1 MKDWIRPEIKALTA
15 YHVPDASG
23 YIKLDAMENPYSWPQ
38 DLINKWLELLGDA
51 SLNRYPDPSAKQL
64 KAKIQTRLDLPGDS
78 EIILG
83 NGSDELIQLILMAV
97 SGKDRVVMS
106 VEPSFVMYKMIAS
119 FLDMPY
125 VGVPLSNKHDQFE
138 IDLELML
145 DKINQHQP
153 AVIFIAY
160 PNNPTGN
167 LFSEPSVDKILSST
181 DAIVVIDEAY
191 FAFADKS
198 YANKLSKYENLI
210 VMRTVSKMGLAG
222 LRLGYMAGSKSL
234 LDEMDKVRLPYNINI
249 LTQLSTEFAL
259 EHKSVLDQQ
268 TEQIKQDREKLAKE
282 LKMIDGVKVYPS
294 DANFILLRL
303 FEHDA
308 DEVFASL
315 KEQNILIK
323 NLSHADASLKNC
335 LRVTVG
341 KAEENMLFL
350 SVFKSTLTRL

>member
-15 YHVPDASG
+15 YHVPDATG
-23 YIKLDAMENPYSWPQ
+23 YIKLDAMENPYHWPQ
-38 DLINKWLELLGDA
+38 ELTEQWLELLRCA
-51 SLNRYPDPSAKQL
+51 NLNRYPDPSANNL
-64 KAKIQTRLDLPGDS
+64 KAKIQSSLNLPS
-78 EIILG
+78 ETEIILG
-83 NGSDELIQLILMAV
+83 NGSDELIQMILIAV
-97 SGKDRVVMS
+97 SGHNRAVMS

-125 VGVPLSNKHDQFE
+125 VGVALNDNFE
-138 IDLELML
+138 LDLELML
-145 DKINQHQP
+145 EKIKQHQP

-167 LFSEPSVDKILSST
+167 LFSEQSINEILKST
-181 DAIVVIDEAY
+181 EAIVVVDEAY

-198 YANKLSKYENLI
+198 YANKLNDYENLI

-222 LRLGYMAGSKSL
+222 LRLGYMAGNKKL
-234 LDEMDKVRLPYNINI
+234 LQEIDKVRLPYNINI

-259 EHKSVLDQQ
+259 ENKRVLDKQ
-268 TEQIKQDREKLAKE
+268 TEQIKQDREKLSTA
-282 LKMIDGVKVYPS
+282 LKTISGVNVYPS
-294 DANFILLRL
+294 DANFILIRL
-303 FEHDA
+303 LSKNA

-323 NLSHADASLKNC
+323 NLSHADASLNNC

-341 KAEENMLFL
+341 ENRENEQFL
-350 SVFKSTLTRL
+350 SAFAAAMK

>member
-15 YHVPDASG
+15 YHVPDAAG
-23 YIKLDAMENPYSWPQ
+23 YIKLDAMENPYHWPD
-38 DLINKWLELLGDA
+38 DLVTQWLEVLRDA
-51 SLNRYPDPSAKQL
+51 NLNRYPDPSANKL
-64 KAKIQTRLDLPGDS
+64 KLKIQTCLNLPSES

-125 VGVPLSNKHDQFE
+125 VGVPLNERFE
-138 IDLELML
+138 LDLDLML
-145 DKINQHQP
+145 ASIKQHQP

-167 LFSEPSVDKILSST
+167 LFSEQVLDEILETT

-198 YANKLSKYENLI
+198 YANKLKDYANLI

-222 LRLGYMAGSKSL
+222 LRLGYMAGNKSL
-234 LDEMDKVRLPYNINI
+234 LQEMDKVRLPYNINI
-249 LTQLSTEFAL
+249 LTQVSTEFAL
-259 EHKSVLDQQ
+259 QNKHILDEQ
-268 TEQIKQDREKLAKE
+268 TEQIKRDRSE
-282 LKMIDGVKVYPS
+282 LFNALNRIDGLDVFPS
-294 DANFILLRL
+294 DANFILIRL
-303 FEHDA
+303 LQHDA
-308 DEVFASL
+308 DAVFAAL
-315 KEQNILIK
+315 KDQNILIK
-323 NLSHADASLKNC
+323 NLSHADVSLKNC

-341 KAEENMLFL
+341 KASENEQFL
-350 SVFKSTLTRL
+350 LAFKSAIA